1 MERLV
6 QQYKES
12 VAKAISP
19 QKRKLLQEEDDEL
32 QDRQRKEKAARDY
45 HSQCEFWL
53 AMDREE
59 CEFVFEWQVC

>member
-1 MERLV
+1 MARAV
-6 QQYKES
+6 
-12 VAKAISP
+12 SP
-19 QKRKLLQEEDDEL
+19 LKRKLLQEEDEEL

-59 CEFVFEWQVC
+59 CEFVFE

>member
-59 CEFVFEWQVC
+59 YEFVFE